1 MWERSKGRKALFD
14 PQSDAR
20 RASYRRFHGHA
31 GSAFSRNS
39 RSASGDRLSR
49 GLEAVGWPSLGPR
62 RSSRSYD
69 RRASAESFGR
79 PSAAILS
86 RNSFKVFSESSGMA
100 DPAAEEHGIDIS
112 AVGQGWFR
120 AVPKLPRQR
129 QSQHGPPTTGCSK
142 DENAPRRSR
151 HFPREAQVLMPP
163 QRGVARQRPLI
174 LS

>member
-1 MWERSKGRKALFD
+1 MWERQKGCKALFHKQHD
-14 PQSDAR
+14 GKKAD
-20 RASYRRFHGHA
+20 YRRFHGHA

-49 GLEAVGWPSLGPR
+49 GLEAIGWPSLRPR

-86 RNSFKVFSESSGMA
+86 RNSCKVFSESSGMA

-112 AVGQGWFR
+112 AVGQGWFHTQEEGQGLGEITGEGLSILHSQAQSSTFRPDAPGGRSCGRKRR
-120 AVPKLPRQR
+120 AGSCLRLTLFR
-129 QSQHGPPTTGCSK
+129 C
-142 DENAPRRSR
+142 
-151 HFPREAQVLMPP
+151 
-163 QRGVARQRPLI
+163 
-174 LS
+174 